1 MSELPTKQT
10 AIVSLPDGSLGIV
23 HDAPVPTLQDDMVL
37 VRNAAAGL
45 NPVDSKMVGSLAT
58 PGALAGMDF
67 AGHVVAIGS
76 GARTATPLKVGDRV
90 CGSVQGMHSLTPTI
104 GAFSQYVGACDLIT
118 IKLSD
123 TTSFEEGASFGVGI
137 GTSILALFRS
147 LALPG
152 SPKDPAKVPK
162 KVLVYGGSTATGT
175 LAIQLLKLYEPPPRH
190 TLREANSP
198 RIGPGTYPLQHV
210 LRTISIW

>member
-1 MSELPTKQT
+1 MAGLPTQQT
-10 AIVSLPDGSLGIV
+10 AIVSLADGSLALV
-23 HDAPVPTLQDDMVL
+23 HDAPVPALQDDMIL
-37 VRNAAAGL
+37 VRNAAASL
-45 NPVDSKMVGSLAT
+45 NPVDSKLVGSLAT

-67 AGHVVAIGS
+67 AGYVVAIGS
-76 GARTATPLKVGDRV
+76 GVRTATPLEIGDRV

-118 IKLSD
+118 IKLPNSI
-123 TTSFEEGASFGVGI
+123 SFEEGASFGVGI
-137 GTSILALFRS
+137 GTGILALFRS

-175 LAIQLLKLYEPPPRH
+175 LAIQLLKMYEPPPTYTSRKSD
-190 TLREANSP
+190 LP
-198 RIGPGTYPLQHV
+198 RV
-210 LRTISIW
+210 

>member
-90 CGSVQGMHSLTPTI
+90 CGSVQGMHSLT
-104 GAFSQYVGACDLIT
+104 

-190 TLREANSP
+190 TLREANLP